1 MKKCT
6 DKEQDTC
13 NVEKHSCIGCFYN
26 EEEWKDIEGYKR
38 NISSK

>member
-13 NVEKHSCIGCFYN
+13 NVEKHSCIGCLYN
-26 EEEWKDIEGYKR
+26 EEDIKDIKAR
-38 NISSK
+38 RK